1 MTTDGLIGSARWGG
15 GWVGTVAALCYPGP
29 PRAIV
34 TEVATS
40 PELAEA
46 AAERWIAADDDRH
59 YKWRHRRDRFYD
71 VVVVGFDG
79 QVTALAVEPVR
90 SR

>member
-1 MTTDGLIGSARWGG
+1 MTTDELIGSPRWGG
-15 GWVGTVAALCYPGP
+15 GWVGTVAALCYPGR

-40 PELAEA
+40 PELAKA
-46 AAERWIAADDDRH
+46 AAERWVAADDDRH
-59 YKWRHRRDRFYD
+59 YKWGRRGDGFYD

-79 QVTALAVEPVR
+79 QLTAAVELVR
-90 SR
+90 SG